1 MGFEDASL
9 RGMAKGIPA
18 GFVGVGYHNAM
29 LTLRQLAEALQ
40 AEYLPR
46 SNSSEEKDPSQ
57 AESVERVASVRNA
70 AQTSLTFA
78 ESEATLQE
86 AMSSPAAA
94 VLVTPQI
101 AKAFLSEAKPLKKPL
116 LVVGQPRLA
125 FAKASQYL
133 RAAKASTGIHR
144 TAVLASSVKLAEDV
158 SIGAYAVLGEHV
170 EIGARTRIGAGC
182 VLADGVKIG
191 ADCTLYPR
199 VVIYSGV
206 ELRDRVQVHA
216 GCVLGSD
223 GFGYVRDAESGAY
236 TQFPQQ
242 GTLVIEDD
250 VEIGANTTID
260 RGALEETRIARGT
273 KLDNLVHIGHNVRV
287 GRNVVMAAQT
297 GISGSS
303 SVGDGA
309 ILGGQVG
316 IGEHAD
322 VGEGVILGGGA
333 GVLSKKKL
341 RGAGI
346 VFWGRPA
353 QPLREYLKGLAILA
367 GLARA
372 PRKKKKPGL

>member
-1 MGFEDASL
+1 MRPSPQWEHGLIESL
-9 RGMAKGIPA
+9 LDLLPL
-18 GFVGVGYHNAM
+18 GYHSAM
-29 LTLRQLAEALQ
+29 LLLRQLAEALQ
-40 AEYLPR
+40 AEYVPR
-46 SNSSEEKDPSQ
+46 SKQAGEKTFSPSEY
-57 AESVERVASVRNA
+57 VERVASVRNA
-70 AQTSLTFA
+70 TGTSLTFA

-86 AMSSPAAA
+86 ALGSAAVA
-94 VLVTPQI
+94 VLVTPQV
-101 AKAFLSEAKPLKKPL
+101 AKAFLSEAKPLPKPL
-116 LVVGQPRLA
+116 LVVAQPRLA
-125 FAKASQYL
+125 FAQAAQYL
-133 RAAKASTGIHR
+133 RAAQASTGVHR
-144 TAVLASSVKLAEDV
+144 TAILASSVKLAEDV
-158 SIGAYAVLGEHV
+158 SIGPYAVLGEHV
-170 EIGARTRIGAGC
+170 AIGARTRIGAGC

-191 ADCTLYPR
+191 ADCTLHPR
-199 VVIYSGV
+199 VVVYSGV

-223 GFGYVRDAESGAY
+223 GFGYVRDARTGAY

-242 GTLVIEDD
+242 GTLTIEDD

-303 SVGDGA
+303 TVGDGA

-316 IGEHAD
+316 IGEH
-322 VGEGVILGGGA
+322 VEIGEGVILGGGA

-353 QPLREYLKGLAILA
+353 QPLREYLKGLATLA
-367 GLARA
+367 KLTRL
-372 PRKKKKPGL
+372 PRNEKD

>member
-1 MGFEDASL
+1 
-9 RGMAKGIPA
+9 
-18 GFVGVGYHNAM
+18 M

-40 AEYLPR
+40 AEYVPCAK
-46 SNSSEEKDPSQ
+46 SSGPDDPPQ
-57 AESVERVASVRNA
+57 IESVERVASVRNA
-70 AQTSLTFA
+70 TQASLTFA
-78 ESEATLQE
+78 ESETTLQE
-86 AMSSPAAA
+86 ALASAAAA
-94 VLVTPQI
+94 VLVTPKI
-101 AKAFLSEAKPLKKPL
+101 AKGFLSQAKPLKKPL
-116 LVVGQPRLA
+116 LVVAQPRLA
-125 FAKASQYL
+125 FAQASQYL
-133 RAAKASTGIHR
+133 RAAKASTGVHR

-206 ELRDRVQVHA
+206 ELRERVQVHA

-223 GFGYVRDAESGAY
+223 GFGYVRDAETGAY

-242 GTLVIEDD
+242 GTLLIEED

-353 QPLREYLKGLAILA
+353 QPLREYLKGLATVAKLT
-367 GLARA
+367 RA
-372 PRKKKKPGL
+372 SRKEKE

>member
-1 MGFEDASL
+1 MVAL
-9 RGMAKGIPA
+9 
-18 GFVGVGYHNAM
+18 GYHSAM

-40 AEYLPR
+40 AEYVPCAK
-46 SNSSEEKDPSQ
+46 SADEEGSAQ
-57 AESVERVASVRNA
+57 ADAVERVASVRNA
-70 AQTSLTFA
+70 TQTSLTFA
-78 ESEATLQE
+78 ESEATLLE
-86 AMSSPAAA
+86 ALESAAAA
-94 VLVTPQI
+94 VLVTPRVAQ
-101 AKAFLSEAKPLKKPL
+101 AFLSKAKPLKKTL
-116 LVVGQPRLA
+116 LMVAQPRLA
-125 FAKASQYL
+125 FAKASQIL
-133 RAAKASTGIHR
+133 RAAKASTGVHR

-158 SIGAYAVLGEHV
+158 SIAAYAVLGEHV

-182 VLADGVKIG
+182 VLADSVKIG

-206 ELRDRVQVHA
+206 ELQDRVHVHA

-223 GFGYVRDAESGAY
+223 GFGYVRDAETGAY

-303 SVGDGA
+303 TVGDGA

-341 RGAGI
+341 RGAGVI
-346 VFWGRPA
+346 FWGRPA
-353 QPLREYLKGLAILA
+353 QPLREYLKGLATLA
-367 GLARA
+367 KLTRSS
-372 PRKKKKPGL
+372 RDKKD

>member
-1 MGFEDASL
+1 
-9 RGMAKGIPA
+9 
-18 GFVGVGYHNAM
+18 M
-29 LTLRQLAEALQ
+29 LSLRQLAEALH
-40 AEYLPR
+40 AEYVPCAKQDGEK
-46 SNSSEEKDPSQ
+46 NSSP
-57 AESVERVASVRNA
+57 AECVERVSSVRNA
-70 AQTSLTFA
+70 NPTSLTFA
-78 ESEATLQE
+78 ENELALQE
-86 AMSSPAAA
+86 ALASAAAA
-94 VLVTPQI
+94 VLVTPTV
-101 AKAFLSEAKPLKKPL
+101 AKAFLCDTQQPPKPL
-116 LVVGQPRLA
+116 LLVAQPRLA
-125 FAKASQYL
+125 FARAWQLL
-133 RAAKASTGIHR
+133 RPANVSTGVHR

-170 EIGARTRIGAGC
+170 EVGARSRIGAGC
-182 VLADGVKIG
+182 VLADGVKMG
-191 ADCTLYPR
+191 ADCKLFPR

-206 ELRDRVQVHA
+206 KLQNRVQVHA

-223 GFGYVRDAESGAY
+223 GFGYVRDAETGAY

-303 SVGDGA
+303 TVGDGA

-341 RGAGI
+341 RGAGV

-353 QPLREYLKGLAILA
+353 QPLREYLKGLAT
-367 GLARA
+367 LARLT
-372 PRKKKKPGL
+372 RKARKEKE

>member
-1 MGFEDASL
+1 
-9 RGMAKGIPA
+9 
-18 GFVGVGYHNAM
+18 M
-29 LTLRQLAEALQ
+29 LSLRQLADAMQ
-40 AEYLPR
+40 AEYVPC
-46 SNSSEEKDPSQ
+46 EKRFDPEDRPP
-57 AESVERVASVRNA
+57 ADFVERVASVRNA
-70 AQTSLTFA
+70 TPTSLTFA
-78 ESEATLQE
+78 ENEATLQE
-86 AMSSPAAA
+86 ALGSAAAA
-94 VLVTPQI
+94 VLVAPQI
-101 AKAFLSEAKPLKKPL
+101 AKALLSQAKPLKKPL
-116 LVVGQPRLA
+116 LLVAQPRLA
-125 FAKASQYL
+125 FAKASQLL
-133 RAAKASTGIHR
+133 RAAKTSTGVHR
-144 TAVLASSVKLAEDV
+144 SAVLASSVKLAEDV
-158 SIGAYAVLGEHV
+158 SIGAYVVLGEHV
-170 EIGARTRIGAGC
+170 DIGPRTRIGAGC

-206 ELRDRVQVHA
+206 ELQDRVHVHA

-223 GFGYVRDAESGAY
+223 GFGYVRDTETGSY

-242 GTLVIEDD
+242 GTLVIEED

-303 SVGDGA
+303 TVGDGA

-353 QPLREYLKGLAILA
+353 QPLREYLKGLALV
-367 GLARA
+367 ARLTRS
-372 PRKKKKPGL
+372 PRREKE

>member
-1 MGFEDASL
+1 
-9 RGMAKGIPA
+9 
-18 GFVGVGYHNAM
+18 M

-40 AEYLPR
+40 AEYVPP
-46 SNSSEEKDPSQ
+46 STPAQQENS
-57 AESVERVASVRNA
+57 ARTESVERVASVRNA
-70 AQTSLTFA
+70 TQTSVTFA
-78 ESEATLQE
+78 ENEATLRE
-86 AMSSPAAA
+86 ALASAAAA

-101 AKAFLSEAKPLKKPL
+101 AKTLLSEAKPLNKPL
-116 LVVGQPRLA
+116 LLVAQPRLA
-125 FAKASQYL
+125 FAKASQLL
-133 RAAKASTGIHR
+133 RAGKPSTGVHR
-144 TAVLASSVKLAEDV
+144 TAALASSVKLAEDV
-158 SIGAYAVLGEHV
+158 SIGAYAILGEDV
-170 EIGARTRIGAGC
+170 EIGTRTCIGAGC

-191 ADCTLYPR
+191 ADCTLHPR
-199 VVIYSGV
+199 VAIYSGV
-206 ELRDRVQVHA
+206 ELQDRVQVHA

-223 GFGYVRDAESGAY
+223 GFGYVRDAETGAY

-242 GTLVIEDD
+242 GTLVIEED

-260 RGALEETRIARGT
+260 RGALEETRIGRGT

-303 SVGDGA
+303 TVGDGA

-322 VGEGVILGGGA
+322 VGKGVILGGGA

-341 RGAGI
+341 RGPGV

-353 QPLREYLKGLAILA
+353 QPLRVYLKSLATLA
-367 GLARA
+367 GLARS
-372 PRKKKKPGL
+372 PRLSKK

>member
-1 MGFEDASL
+1 
-9 RGMAKGIPA
+9 
-18 GFVGVGYHNAM
+18 M

-40 AEYLPR
+40 AEYVPCAKPI
-46 SNSSEEKDPSQ
+46 NPEDHPQ
-57 AESVERVASVRNA
+57 AECVERVASVRNA
-70 AQTSLTFA
+70 TQTSLTFA
-78 ESEATLQE
+78 ENEATLQE
-86 AMSSPAAA
+86 ALGSAAAA

-101 AKAFLSEAKPLKKPL
+101 AKALLSQAKPLNKPL
-116 LVVGQPRLA
+116 LLVAQPRLA

-133 RAAKASTGIHR
+133 RSAKASTGVHR
-144 TAVLASSVKLAEDV
+144 SAVLASSVKLAEDV

-170 EIGARTRIGAGC
+170 DIGPRTRIGAGC

-206 ELRDRVQVHA
+206 ELRERVQVHA

-223 GFGYVRDAESGAY
+223 GFGYVRDAETGAY

-303 SVGDGA
+303 TVGDGA

-341 RGAGI
+341 RGAGV

-353 QPLREYLKGLAILA
+353 QPLREYLKGLALV
-367 GLARA
+367 ARLTRS
-372 PRKKKKPGL
+372 PRREKE

>member
-1 MGFEDASL
+1 VLGYHIVMLSL
-9 RGMAKGIPA
+9 RE
-18 GFVGVGYHNAM
+18 
-29 LTLRQLAEALQ
+29 LADALQ
-40 AEYLPR
+40 AEYVPPTEPAHQE
-46 SNSSEEKDPSQ
+46 NSTL

-70 AQTSLTFA
+70 TPTSLTFA
-78 ESEATLQE
+78 ESETTLRE
-86 AMSSPAAA
+86 ALASAGAA
-94 VLVTPQI
+94 VLATPQI
-101 AKAFLSEAKPLKKPL
+101 AKAVLSGTKPLNKPL
-116 LVVGQPRLA
+116 LLVAQPRLA
-125 FAKASQYL
+125 FAKASQLL
-133 RAAKASTGIHR
+133 RAAKPGTGVHR
-144 TAVLASSVKLAEDV
+144 TAVLDSSVKLAEDV
-158 SIGAYAVLGEHV
+158 SIGAYAVLGEDAD
-170 EIGARTRIGAGC
+170 IGPRTRIGSGC

-191 ADCTLYPR
+191 ADCTLHPR

-223 GFGYVRDAESGAY
+223 GFGYVRDAETGGY

-260 RGALEETRIARGT
+260 RGALEETRIGRGT

-303 SVGDGA
+303 TVGDAA

-341 RGAGI
+341 RGAGV

-353 QPLREYLKGLAILA
+353 QPLREYLKGLAM
-367 GLARA
+367 LARLA
-372 PRKKKKPGL
+372 SASRREKD

>member
-1 MGFEDASL
+1 
-9 RGMAKGIPA
+9 
-18 GFVGVGYHNAM
+18 M

-40 AEYLPR
+40 AEYVSCAKPIDPDDPR
-46 SNSSEEKDPSQ
+46 Q
-57 AESVERVASVRNA
+57 IESVERVASVRNA
-70 AQTSLTFA
+70 TQTSLTFA

-86 AMSSPAAA
+86 ALASPAAA
-94 VLVTPQI
+94 VLVTPPI
-101 AKAFLSEAKPLKKPL
+101 AQTFLSQAKPLKKPL
-116 LVVGQPRLA
+116 LLVAQPRLA
-125 FAKASQYL
+125 FAKASQLL
-133 RAAKASTGIHR
+133 RAAKASTGVHR

-182 VLADGVKIG
+182 VLADGVRIG
-191 ADCTLYPR
+191 VDCTLYPQ

-206 ELRDRVQVHA
+206 ELHDRVQVHA

-223 GFGYVRDAESGAY
+223 GFGYVRDAETGEY

-303 SVGDGA
+303 AIGDGA

-322 VGEGVILGGGA
+322 VGNGVILGGGA

-367 GLARA
+367 KMTRSS
-372 PRKKKKPGL
+372 RKEKE

>member
-1 MGFEDASL
+1 
-9 RGMAKGIPA
+9 
-18 GFVGVGYHNAM
+18 M
-29 LTLRQLAEALQ
+29 LTLLQLAEALQ
-40 AEYLPR
+40 AEYVPCAEPTDPE
-46 SNSSEEKDPSQ
+46 NSSQ
-57 AESVERVASVRNA
+57 ADSVERVASVRNA
-70 AQTSLTFA
+70 TPTSLTFA
-78 ESEATLQE
+78 ENEATLQE
-86 AMSSPAAA
+86 ALVSEAAA

-101 AKAFLSEAKPLKKPL
+101 AKAILSGTKPLRKPL
-116 LVVGQPRLA
+116 LLVAQPRLA
-125 FAKASQYL
+125 FAKASQIL
-133 RAAKASTGIHR
+133 RAAKASTGLHR
-144 TAVLASSVKLAEDV
+144 TAILASSVKLAEEV
-158 SIGAYAVLGEHV
+158 SIGPYAVLGEHV

-199 VVIYSGV
+199 VVMYSGV
-206 ELRDRVQVHA
+206 ELRDRVVVHA

-223 GFGYVRDAESGAY
+223 GFGYVRDAETGAY

-242 GTLVIEDD
+242 GTLVIEED

-273 KLDNLVHIGHNVRV
+273 KLDNLIHIGHNVRV

-303 SVGDGA
+303 TVGDGA

-316 IGEHAD
+316 IGEHAE

-353 QPLREYLKGLAILA
+353 QPLREYLKGLATLA
-367 GLARA
+367 GLARSSRRA
-372 PRKKKKPGL
+372 KE

>member
-1 MGFEDASL
+1 
-9 RGMAKGIPA
+9 MA
-18 GFVGVGYHNAM
+18 GVGYHSAM
-29 LTLRQLAEALQ
+29 LSLRQIAEALH
-40 AEYLPR
+40 AEYVPC
-46 SNSSEEKDPSQ
+46 STQ
-57 AESVERVASVRNA
+57 AGERNFSAAECVERVASVRNA
-70 AQTSLTFA
+70 TPTSLTFA

-86 AMSSPAAA
+86 ALASAAAA

-101 AKAFLSEAKPLKKPL
+101 AKALLTQAKPLNKPL
-116 LVVGQPRLA
+116 LLVAQPRLA

-133 RAAKASTGIHR
+133 RATKASTGVHR

-170 EIGARTRIGAGC
+170 DIGARTRIGAGC

-191 ADCTLYPR
+191 ADCTLHPR

-223 GFGYVRDAESGAY
+223 GFGYVRDAETGAY

-242 GTLVIEDD
+242 GTLVIEED

-273 KLDNLVHIGHNVRV
+273 KLDNLVHIGHNVHV

-303 SVGDGA
+303 TVGDGA

-316 IGEHAD
+316 IGEHAE

-353 QPLREYLKGLAILA
+353 QPLREYLKGLALV
-367 GLARA
+367 ARLTRA
-372 PRKKKKPGL
+372 SRQEKD

>member
-1 MGFEDASL
+1 LAAL
-9 RGMAKGIPA
+9 
-18 GFVGVGYHNAM
+18 GYHNAM

-40 AEYLPR
+40 AEYVPC
-46 SNSSEEKDPSQ
+46 STQAGDKNSS
-57 AESVERVASVRNA
+57 AECVERVASVRNA
-70 AQTSLTFA
+70 TRTSLTFA

-86 AMSSPAAA
+86 AMASAAAA

-101 AKAFLSEAKPLKKPL
+101 AKAFLGDAKPLNKPL
-116 LVVGQPRLA
+116 LLVAQPRLT

-133 RAAKASTGIHR
+133 KAAKASTGVHR
-144 TAVLASSVKLAEDV
+144 TAVLASSVKLAEEV
-158 SIGAYAVLGEHV
+158 SIGPYAVLGEHV

-191 ADCTLYPR
+191 TDCTLYPR
-199 VVIYSGV
+199 VVIYSRV

-223 GFGYVRDAESGAY
+223 GFGYVRDAETGAY

-303 SVGDGA
+303 TVGDGA

-341 RGAGI
+341 RGAGV

-353 QPLREYLKGLAILA
+353 QPLRAYLKSLATLA
-367 GLARA
+367 GLAHSAR
-372 PRKKKKPGL
+372 RSKK

>member
-1 MGFEDASL
+1 MESL
-9 RGMAKGIPA
+9 LDWLP
-18 GFVGVGYHNAM
+18 VDYHNAM
-29 LTLRQLAEALQ
+29 LPLRQLAETLQ
-40 AEYLPR
+40 AEYVPCAKPTSPEDR
-46 SNSSEEKDPSQ
+46 PQ
-57 AESVERVASVRNA
+57 ADSVERVASVRNA
-70 AQTSLTFA
+70 TPTSLTFA

-86 AMSSPAAA
+86 ALASAAAA

-101 AKAFLSEAKPLKKPL
+101 AKAFLSETKPLRKPL
-116 LVVGQPRLA
+116 LLVAQPRLA

-133 RAAKASTGIHR
+133 RAAKASTGVHR
-144 TAVLASSVKLAEDV
+144 SAVLASSVKLAEDV

-170 EIGARTRIGAGC
+170 DIGPRTRIGAGC

-199 VVIYSGV
+199 VVMYSGV
-206 ELRDRVQVHA
+206 ELRERVQVHA

-223 GFGYVRDAESGAY
+223 GFGYVRDAETGAY

-242 GTLVIEDD
+242 GTLVIEED
-250 VEIGANTTID
+250 VEIGANTTVD

-303 SVGDGA
+303 TVGDGA

-341 RGAGI
+341 RGAGM

-353 QPLREYLKGLAILA
+353 QPLREYLKGLALV
-367 GLARA
+367 ARLTRS
-372 PRKKKKPGL
+372 PRREKE

>member
-1 MGFEDASL
+1 
-9 RGMAKGIPA
+9 
-18 GFVGVGYHNAM
+18 M
-29 LTLRQLAEALQ
+29 LPLRQLAEALH
-40 AEYLPR
+40 AEYVPYSTR
-46 SNSSEEKDPSQ
+46 AGDKKSSA
-57 AESVERVASVRNA
+57 AECVERVSSVRNA
-70 AQTSLTFA
+70 TQTSLTFA

-86 AMSSPAAA
+86 ALTSAAAA

-101 AKAFLSEAKPLKKPL
+101 AQAFLSETKPLNKPL
-116 LVVGQPRLA
+116 LLVAQPRLA
-125 FAKASQYL
+125 FARASQYL
-133 RAAKASTGIHR
+133 RAAKASTGVHR

-158 SIGAYAVLGEHV
+158 SIAAYAVLGEHV

-206 ELRDRVQVHA
+206 ELRDWVQVHA

-223 GFGYVRDAESGAY
+223 GFGYVRDVETGAY

-242 GTLVIEDD
+242 GTLVIEED

-287 GRNVVMAAQT
+287 GRDVVMAAQT

-303 SVGDGA
+303 KVGDGA

-322 VGEGVILGGGA
+322 VGERVILGGGA
-333 GVLSKKKL
+333 GVLSRKKL

-353 QPLREYLKGLAILA
+353 QPLRAYLKSLATLA
-367 GLARA
+367 NLT
-372 PRKKKKPGL
+372 RKAKE

>member
-1 MGFEDASL
+1 MHCC
-9 RGMAKGIPA
+9 RGAKGNPA
-18 GFVGVGYHNAM
+18 RFLAVGYHNAM
-29 LTLRQLAEALQ
+29 LTLQQLADALT
-40 AEYLPR
+40 AEYVPA
-46 SNSSEEKDPSQ
+46 SEPNYEDNFAP
-57 AESVERVASVRNA
+57 AESVERVASARNA
-70 AQTSLTFA
+70 TESSLTFA
-78 ESEATLQE
+78 ESESTLQE
-86 AMSSPAAA
+86 ALASAASA
-94 VLVTPQI
+94 VLVTPKI
-101 AKAFLSEAKPLKKPL
+101 AKGFVSKAKPLNKPL
-116 LVVGQPRLA
+116 LLVAQPRLA
-125 FAKASQYL
+125 FAKASELL
-133 RAAKASTGIHR
+133 RVAKASTGVHR

-158 SIGAYAVLGEHV
+158 SIGAHAVLGEDV
-170 EIGARTRIGAGC
+170 EIGARTRIGPGC

-206 ELRDRVQVHA
+206 ELQDRVQVHA

-223 GFGYVRDAESGAY
+223 GFGYVRDVETGAY

-242 GTLVIEDD
+242 GTLVIEED

-303 SVGDGA
+303 TVGDGA

-322 VGEGVILGGGA
+322 VGKGVILGGGA

-341 RGAGI
+341 RGEGV

-353 QPLREYLKGLAILA
+353 QPLRAYLKGLATLA
-367 GLARA
+367 GLARS
-372 PRKKKKPGL
+372 PRRAKE

>member
-1 MGFEDASL
+1 LLFLIATGN
-9 RGMAKGIPA
+9 PA
-18 GFVGVGYHNAM
+18 EFLALGYHSAM
-29 LTLRQLAEALQ
+29 LTLRQLAEALK
-40 AEYLPR
+40 AEYLP
-46 SNSSEEKDPSQ
+46 P
-57 AESVERVASVRNA
+57 AEPTPQDNFTRTEFVERVASVRTA
-70 AQTSLTFA
+70 TQTSLTFA
-78 ESEATLQE
+78 ENQATFQE
-86 AMSSPAAA
+86 ALASAAAA
-94 VLVTPQI
+94 VLVTPKI
-101 AKAFLSEAKPLKKPL
+101 AKGFLSKAKPLNKPL
-116 LVVGQPRLA
+116 LLVAQPRLA
-125 FAKASQYL
+125 FAKASELL
-133 RAAKASTGIHR
+133 RAAKTSTGVHR

-158 SIGAYAVLGEHV
+158 SIGAHAVLGEDV
-170 EIGARTRIGAGC
+170 EIGTRTRIGPGC

-206 ELRDRVQVHA
+206 ELQDRVQVHA

-223 GFGYVRDAESGAY
+223 GFGYVRDAKTGEY

-242 GTLVIEDD
+242 GTLVIEED

-260 RGALEETRIARGT
+260 RGALEETRIGRGT

-303 SVGDGA
+303 TVGDGA

-322 VGEGVILGGGA
+322 VGKGVILGGGA

-341 RGAGI
+341 RGSGI

-353 QPLREYLKGLAILA
+353 QPLREYLKGLATVA
-367 GLARA
+367 RLAR
-372 PRKKKKPGL
+372 KSKE

>member
-1 MGFEDASL
+1 
-9 RGMAKGIPA
+9 MAGL
-18 GFVGVGYHNAM
+18 GYHSAM
-29 LTLRQLAEALQ
+29 LTLLQLAEALQ
-40 AEYLPR
+40 AEYVPCAEPTDPE
-46 SNSSEEKDPSQ
+46 NSSQ
-57 AESVERVASVRNA
+57 ADSVERVASVRNA
-70 AQTSLTFA
+70 TQTSLTFA

-86 AMSSPAAA
+86 ALASSAAA

-101 AKAFLSEAKPLKKPL
+101 AKAVLSGTKPLNKPL
-116 LVVGQPRLA
+116 LLVAQPRLA

-133 RAAKASTGIHR
+133 RATKTSTGVHR
-144 TAVLASSVKLAEDV
+144 SAVLASSVKLAEDV
-158 SIGAYAVLGEHV
+158 SIGAYAVLGEDV

-206 ELRDRVQVHA
+206 ELWERVQVHA

-223 GFGYVRDAESGAY
+223 GFGYVRDTETGAY

-242 GTLVIEDD
+242 GTLVIEED

-322 VGEGVILGGGA
+322 VGEGVILGGGT

-353 QPLREYLKGLAILA
+353 QPLREYLKGLAT
-367 GLARA
+367 LARLA
-372 PRKKKKPGL
+372 RKTKE

>member
-1 MGFEDASL
+1 MGRVRAFGQAE
-9 RGMAKGIPA
+9 MAA
-18 GFVGVGYHNAM
+18 LGYHSAM
-29 LTLRQLAEALQ
+29 LTLRQLADALQ
-40 AEYLPR
+40 AQYIPCSTQAGER
-46 SNSSEEKDPSQ
+46 NSSA

-70 AQTSLTFA
+70 TQTSLTFA

-86 AMSSPAAA
+86 ALASAAAA
-94 VLVTPQI
+94 VLVTPEI
-101 AKAFLSEAKPLKKPL
+101 AKAFPSDETLLKKPL
-116 LVVGQPRLA
+116 LLVAQPRLA

-133 RAAKASTGIHR
+133 RAAKASTGVHR
-144 TAVLASSVKLAEDV
+144 TAILASSVKLAEDV

-206 ELRDRVQVHA
+206 ELRDRAQVHA

-223 GFGYVRDAESGAY
+223 GFGYVRDAETGAY

-242 GTLVIEDD
+242 GTLIIEED

-273 KLDNLVHIGHNVRV
+273 KLDNLVHIGHNVQV

-303 SVGDGA
+303 TVGHGA

-341 RGAGI
+341 RGEGI

-353 QPLREYLKGLAILA
+353 QPLREYLKGLAT
-367 GLARA
+367 LARLA
-372 PRKKKKPGL
+372 RKAKE

>member
-1 MGFEDASL
+1 
-9 RGMAKGIPA
+9 
-18 GFVGVGYHNAM
+18 VGNA
-29 LTLRQLAEALQ
+29 T
-40 AEYLPR
+40 
-46 SNSSEEKDPSQ
+46 
-57 AESVERVASVRNA
+57 
-70 AQTSLTFA
+70 QTSLTFA
-78 ESEATLQE
+78 ENEATLQE
-86 AMSSPAAA
+86 ALASASAA

-101 AKAFLSEAKPLKKPL
+101 AKALLSEAKLLNKPL
-116 LVVGQPRLA
+116 LLIAQPRLA
-125 FAKASQYL
+125 FAKASQLL
-133 RAAKASTGIHR
+133 RAAKVSTGVHR

-158 SIGAYAVLGEHV
+158 SIGACAVLGEDV
-170 EIGARTRIGAGC
+170 EIGARTHIGPGC

-191 ADCTLYPR
+191 VDCTLYPR

-206 ELRDRVQVHA
+206 ELQDRVQVHA

-223 GFGYVRDAESGAY
+223 GFGYVRDAETGAY

-242 GTLVIEDD
+242 GTLVIEED

-260 RGALEETRIARGT
+260 RGAREETRIARGT

-303 SVGDGA
+303 TVGDGA

-341 RGAGI
+341 RGAGV

-353 QPLREYLKGLAILA
+353 QPLRAYLKSLATLA
-367 GLARA
+367 GLARS
-372 PRKKKKPGL
+372 PRRAKE

>member
-1 MGFEDASL
+1 
-9 RGMAKGIPA
+9 
-18 GFVGVGYHNAM
+18 M

-40 AEYLPR
+40 AEYVPGA
-46 SNSSEEKDPSQ
+46 KPIDVADPPQ
-57 AESVERVASVRNA
+57 TESVERVSSVRNA
-70 AQTSLTFA
+70 IPTSLTFA
-78 ESEATLQE
+78 ESETTLQE
-86 AMSSPAAA
+86 ALASSAAG
-94 VLVTPQI
+94 VLVTPRLAQ
-101 AKAFLSEAKPLKKPL
+101 AFLSEAKPLQKPL
-116 LVVGQPRLA
+116 LLVAQPRLA
-125 FAKASQYL
+125 FAKASQLL
-133 RAAKASTGIHR
+133 RAAKASTGLHR
-144 TAVLASSVKLAEDV
+144 TAVLASSVKLADDV
-158 SIGAYAVLGEHV
+158 SIGAYAVLDE
-170 EIGARTRIGAGC
+170 
-182 VLADGVKIG
+182 GVKIG

-206 ELRDRVQVHA
+206 ELQDRVQVHA

-223 GFGYVRDAESGAY
+223 GFGYVRDAETGDY

-242 GTLVIEDD
+242 GTLLIEDD

-303 SVGDGA
+303 SVGDSA

-341 RGAGI
+341 RGAGV
-346 VFWGRPA
+346 VF
-353 QPLREYLKGLAILA
+353 YLKGLAT
-367 GLARA
+367 LARLA
-372 PRKKKKPGL
+372 RKTKE

>member
-1 MGFEDASL
+1 
-9 RGMAKGIPA
+9 
-18 GFVGVGYHNAM
+18 M
-29 LTLRQLAEALQ
+29 LTLRQLAEALK
-40 AEYLPR
+40 AEYVPR
-46 SNSSEEKDPSQ
+46 AKSTGPEDSSQTDFI
-57 AESVERVASVRNA
+57 ERVASVRNA
-70 AQTSLTFA
+70 TQTSLTFA

-86 AMSSPAAA
+86 ALASAAAA

-101 AKAFLSEAKPLKKPL
+101 ATAFLAARKPLNKPL
-116 LVVGQPRLA
+116 LLATQPRLA
-125 FAKASQYL
+125 FAKASQLL
-133 RAAKASTGIHR
+133 RATKASTGVHR

-158 SIGAYAVLGEHV
+158 SIGAYTVLGEDV
-170 EIGARTRIGAGC
+170 DIGPRTRIAAGC

-191 ADCTLYPR
+191 ADCIVYPR
-199 VVIYSGV
+199 VVMYSAV
-206 ELRDRVQVHA
+206 ELRDRVHVHA

-223 GFGYVRDAESGAY
+223 GFGYVRDAETGAY

-242 GTLVIEDD
+242 GTLVIEED

-303 SVGDGA
+303 TVGDGA

-322 VGEGVILGGGA
+322 VGNGVILGGGA

-353 QPLREYLKGLAILA
+353 QPLRAYLKGLATLA
-367 GLARA
+367 KLARKA
-372 PRKKKKPGL
+372 KE

>member
-1 MGFEDASL
+1 
-9 RGMAKGIPA
+9 
-18 GFVGVGYHNAM
+18 M
-29 LTLRQLAEALQ
+29 LTLQQLADALK
-40 AEYLPR
+40 AEYVPP
-46 SNSSEEKDPSQ
+46 SEPTHQDNFAP
-57 AESVERVASVRNA
+57 AESVERVSSVGNA
-70 AQTSLTFA
+70 TQTSLTFA
-78 ESEATLQE
+78 ENEATLQE
-86 AMSSPAAA
+86 ALASASAA

-101 AKAFLSEAKPLKKPL
+101 AKALLSEAKPLNKPL
-116 LVVGQPRLA
+116 LLIAQPRLA
-125 FAKASQYL
+125 FAKASQLL
-133 RAAKASTGIHR
+133 RAAKVSTGVHR

-158 SIGAYAVLGEHV
+158 SIGACTVLGEDV
-170 EIGARTRIGAGC
+170 EIGARTHIGPGC

-206 ELRDRVQVHA
+206 ELQDRVQVHA

-223 GFGYVRDAESGAY
+223 GFGYVRDAETGAY

-242 GTLVIEDD
+242 GTLVIEED

-303 SVGDGA
+303 TVGDGA

-341 RGAGI
+341 RGAGV

-353 QPLREYLKGLAILA
+353 QPLRAYLKSLATLA
-367 GLARA
+367 GLAR
-372 PRKKKKPGL
+372 RSKE